1 MPLSHIKH
9 WVFDLDN
16 TLYAPEIR
24 LFDQIEALME
34 QYITRELGIGA
45 QAAKDLRA
53 DFWHNHGTTLA
64 GLMANHGI
72 DPDGFLDEV
81 HDIDLTAIEAN
92 PDLHARISALDG
104 QRIIYTNGSRWHG
117 ENVSTACGLKGLFHG
132 IYGIE
137 DADYRPKPEPSAFEK
152 VFARAGVDPSCAI
165 MFEDDP
171 RNLIVPAAM
180 GMVTV
185 LVGPAIEADHI
196 HYQTTD
202 LAGFL
207 ADYSPGKDS
216 HA

>member
-1 MPLSHIKH
+1 MSLSHIKH

-24 LFDQIEALME
+24 LFDQIETLME
-34 QYITRELGIGA
+34 RFIIRELGIDA

-64 GLMANHGI
+64 GLMEVHGI
-72 DPDGFLDEV
+72 APDPFLDEV
-81 HDIDLTAIEAN
+81 HDIDLAAITASPE
-92 PDLHARISALDG
+92 LCARISALDG

-117 ENVSTACGLKGLFHG
+117 ENVSTACGLKGAFHD

-137 DADYRPKPEPSAFEK
+137 DANYRPKPEQAAFDM
-152 VFARAGVDPSCAI
+152 VFARAGVDPTLGV

-171 RNLIVPAAM
+171 RNLIAPARM

-185 LVGPAIEADHI
+185 LVGPPVEADHI
-196 HYQTTD
+196 HFQTTD

-207 ADYSPGKDS
+207 AEHAPGKPL
-216 HA
+216 